1 MASLVARGAL
11 PSSAIKA
18 NYQKALTSL
27 VEEMRGS
34 VLYWIKARYR
44 AREDEIVVA
53 PDIAQDRS
61 PSRDLEKEINE
72 LFRQWEK
79 RFEDFAKILARSF
92 GRRTNTN
99 TTRQLYNAMRDA
111 GLTVKFKNSRRVNN
125 MLQSIIAENTGLI
138 RSIPRDS
145 MSKVRT
151 IVMQG
156 VQNGRDM
163 SFIADEIQERFKKT
177 RNEAVRIAVDQ
188 TNKATEAIS
197 RARCEDIGVT
207 HGFWMHRSGSKDPR
221 ESHVKMN
228 GKRFKLSEG
237 LYDYSVGYNVKPGE
251 LIWCR
256 CTFKLDLSTIGAG
269 VAMDARMIAGGRRRL
284 ELPAATIEWGKAA

>member
-1 MASLVARGAL
+1 MAEFTARGAL

-18 NYQKALTSL
+18 DYQKALTSL
-27 VEEMRGS
+27 VEEMRDS
-34 VLYWIKARYR
+34 VLWWIKARYR

-53 PDIAQDRS
+53 EDKS
-61 PSRDLEKEINE
+61 PSRDLEQEINE

-79 RFEDFAKILARSF
+79 RFDDFAKIRARSF
-92 GRRTNTN
+92 GRRANTN
-99 TTRQLYNAMRDA
+99 TTRQLYNAMKEA
-111 GLTVKFKNSRRVNN
+111 GLTVRFKNSRRVNN

-138 RSIPRDS
+138 TSIPRDS

-221 ESHVKMN
+221 KTHIAMN

-269 VAMDARMIAGGRRRL
+269 VAMDNIGRRL
-284 ELPAATIEWGKAA
+284 LVLPAATIEWGLAA

>member
-1 MASLVARGAL
+1 MAEFTARGAL

-18 NYQKALTSL
+18 DYQKALTSL
-27 VEEMRGS
+27 VEEMRDS

-53 PDIAQDRS
+53 EDKS

-79 RFEDFAKILARSF
+79 RFDDFAKIRARSF
-92 GRRTNTN
+92 GRRSNTN
-99 TTRQLYNAMRDA
+99 TTRQLYNAMKEA
-111 GLTVKFKNSRRVNN
+111 GLTVRFKNSRRVNN

-138 RSIPRDS
+138 TSIPRDS

-207 HGFWMHRSGSKDPR
+207 HGFWMHRSGSKNPR

-269 VAMDARMIAGGRRRL
+269 VAMDNTGRRRL
-284 ELPAATIEWGKAA
+284 ELPAATIEWGMAA

>member
-1 MASLVARGAL
+1 MNFTARGAL

-18 NYQKALTSL
+18 DYQKALTSL
-27 VEEMRGS
+27 VEEMRDS
-34 VLYWIKARYR
+34 VLYWIRARYR
-44 AREDEIVVA
+44 ARESEIVEVTA
-53 PDIAQDRS
+53 DSS
-61 PSRDLEKEINE
+61 PSRDLEAEIRA

-79 RFEDFAKILARSF
+79 RFDDFAKIRARSF
-92 GRRTNTN
+92 GRRVNSNTS
-99 TTRQLYNAMRDA
+99 RQLYNALRDA
-111 GLTVKFKNSRRVNN
+111 GLLVKFKNSRRVGN
-125 MLQSIIAENTGLI
+125 MLQGIIAENTGLI
-138 RSIPRDS
+138 STIPRQS

-156 VQNGRDM
+156 VTNGRDM
-163 SFIADEIQERFKKT
+163 SFIADEIQEQFKKT

-188 TNKATEAIS
+188 TNKATEAIA

-207 HGFWMHRSGSKDPR
+207 HGFWMHRSGSKSPR

-269 VAMDARMIAGGRRRL
+269 VAMDSARIVRLGGRTVL
-284 ELPAATIEWGKAA
+284 DLPAATIEWGMAA

>member
-1 MASLVARGAL
+1 MADLTARGAL

-18 NYQKALTSL
+18 DYQKALTSL
-27 VEEMRGS
+27 VEEMRDS
-34 VLYWIKARYR
+34 VLWWIKARYR

-53 PDIAQDRS
+53 EDKS
-61 PSRDLEKEINE
+61 PSRDLEQEINE

-79 RFEDFAKILARSF
+79 RFDDFAKIRARSF
-92 GRRTNTN
+92 GRRVNTN

-111 GLTVKFKNSRRVNN
+111 GLTVRFKNSRRVNN
-125 MLQSIIAENTGLI
+125 MLQGIIAENTGLI
-138 RSIPRDS
+138 RSIPRDA

-207 HGFWMHRSGSKDPR
+207 HGFWMHRSGSKTPR

-237 LYDYSVGYNVKPGE
+237 LHDKDVGYNVKPGE

-269 VAMDARMIAGGRRRL
+269 VAMDGIRRGNRL
-284 ELPAATIEWGKAA
+284 YLPAATIEWGMAA

>member
-1 MASLVARGAL
+1 MAEFTARGAL

-18 NYQKALTSL
+18 DYQKALTSL
-27 VEEMRGS
+27 VEEMRDS
-34 VLYWIKARYR
+34 VLWWIKARYR

-53 PDIAQDRS
+53 EDKS
-61 PSRDLEKEINE
+61 PSRDLEQEINE

-79 RFEDFAKILARSF
+79 RFDDFAKIRARSF
-92 GRRTNTN
+92 GRRANTN
-99 TTRQLYNAMRDA
+99 TTRQLYNAMKEA
-111 GLTVKFKNSRRVNN
+111 GLTVRFKNSRRVNN

-138 RSIPRDS
+138 TSIPRDS

-207 HGFWMHRSGSKDPR
+207 HGFWVHRSGSKNPR

-269 VAMDARMIAGGRRRL
+269 VAMDNMGRRRL
-284 ELPAATIEWGKAA
+284 ELPAATIEWGMAA